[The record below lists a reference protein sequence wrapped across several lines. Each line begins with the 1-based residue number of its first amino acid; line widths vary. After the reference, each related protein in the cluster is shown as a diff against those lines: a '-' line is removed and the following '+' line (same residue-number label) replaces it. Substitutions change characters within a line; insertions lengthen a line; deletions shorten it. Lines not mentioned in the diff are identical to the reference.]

1 MRISNQFL
9 LIIVFSIMF
18 CIQLQAQSA
27 LRPTYAGLYHSG
39 ILGQVG
45 IGTDLERKYFGEI
58 RFTAGDL
65 LETQFGIEGSL
76 NRNIYRDDWFNFHIG
91 FMTGYYFRG
100 DIRLGAPIG
109 FTIKPIENHRNF
121 AVVMEATP
129 NFFLDGYTN
138 LRGNIGLRYTFR
150 KN

>member
-9 LIIVFSIMF
+9 IIVVFLILI
-18 CIQLQAQSA
+18 CTNVNAQSA
-27 LRPTYAGLYHSG
+27 LRPTYAGIYQSG
-39 ILGQVG
+39 IIGQVG

-58 RFTAGDL
+58 RFIAADI
-65 LETQFGIEGSL
+65 LEAQFGIEGSV
-76 NRNIYRDDWFNFHIG
+76 NRNLYRDDWFNFHVGI
-91 FMTGYYFRG
+91 MAGYYSFG
-100 DIRLGAPIG
+100 DIRLGVPIG

-129 NFFLDGYTN
+129 NFFTDGYTN